1 MTKTKLIAFTLPAV
15 LLAGGTFAYWH
26 WTHTPTYSLRQIQKA
41 LETHDVAKFE
51 KHVDIQSVSS
61 RLIDDM
67 MSHALKETQPQSG
80 AEGLGTALAAGLVQ
94 LMKPRLVEAI
104 REQAVRLVEQGDLG
118 RSISATNENESG
130 KVSLQAM
137 SEEVGAGEDSFRGI
151 KYVKKQGKIA
161 LVGLG
166 FRNAELDADLVLEL
180 KMRDMGGYWQLAE
193 FSNLIDLLQE
203 ITSLQTAR
211 LAEVNEPIRQEISQ
225 TLQVDRAKKTN
236 RSDRW
241 GISKYVAIEISVR
254 NKSTREVTGFSA
266 AIRLLDSTGE
276 LVKEVNIS
284 DNDRIAPSKTGRGV
298 WRIDV
303 NMFDASDNRLYDLPS
318 EQVRFEVAFKRVVF
332 GDGSEL
338 KLFESL
344 DEASR
349 QE

>member
-1 MTKTKLIAFTLPAV
+1 
-15 LLAGGTFAYWH
+15 
-26 WTHTPTYSLRQIQKA
+26 
-41 LETHDVAKFE
+41 
-51 KHVDIQSVSS
+51 
-61 RLIDDM
+61 
-67 MSHALKETQPQSG
+67 
-80 AEGLGTALAAGLVQ
+80 
-94 LMKPRLVEAI
+94 
-104 REQAVRLVEQGDLG
+104 
-118 RSISATNENESG
+118 
-130 KVSLQAM
+130 
-137 SEEVGAGEDSFRGI
+137 
-151 KYVKKQGKIA
+151 